1 MAALSDR
8 DLRAILGDDYLA
20 KLNAAEAATGL
31 TDEIREARKERQN
44 LEEKKFAGMSAVA
57 VGAALLAA
65 GLLTREPSFWIQAT
79 AAVVIA
85 GTGAAWLAYI
95 WRLQGQLLKG

>member
-8 DLRAILGDDYLA
+8 DLRAILGEDYLA

-31 TDEIREARKERQN
+31 TDEILSARKKRQS
-44 LEEKKFAGMSAVA
+44 LEEKKFAGMSAIA
-57 VGAALLAA
+57 IGAALLAA

-85 GTGAAWLAYI
+85 VLGAAWLTYI
-95 WRLQGQLLKG
+95 WQQQGLLLKG